1 MADLAARVERQ
12 SDHERSHIL
21 LRDDLAKRL
30 EIRGDPAPPHRPQ
43 RPRETERLF
52 ADGET
57 DRAISDVEGKIPH
70 AQGAAAA
77 GASLW
82 IAMRAPRTGS
92 RGHQPG
98 QVEMRTSRSPRSV
111 TMRLTSS

>member
-1 MADLAARVERQ
+1 MTDLAARVEWQ
-12 SDHERSHIL
+12 SDHERFHIL
-21 LRDDLAKRL
+21 LGDDLAKRF
-30 EIRGDPAPPHRPQ
+30 EIRGDPAPPHRLE

-57 DRAISDVEGKIPH
+57 DRAISNVERKIPH
-70 AQGAAAA
+70 AQGVAAA

-82 IAMRAPRTGS
+82 IAMRAPMTGS

-98 QVEMRTSRSPRSV
+98 HVETRTRRRPRSETTRV
-111 TMRLTSS
+111 TA

>member
-21 LRDDLAKRL
+21 LGDDLAKRF
-30 EIRGDPAPPHRPQ
+30 EIRGDPAAPHRLQ

-82 IAMRAPRTGS
+82 IAMRAPSTGRRGHKPGHVQRTGQS
-92 RGHQPG
+92 VPNGLLPR
-98 QVEMRTSRSPRSV
+98 RSV
-111 TMRLTSS
+111 